1 MPLLNHLNFVFV
13 NFLSF
18 RAHHRLRYWSGLIGG
33 LATME
38 VLMLQGAKQFTPYVT
53 CEFKRAYCV
62 FRSALN
68 ILADRAIAQGE
79 AKYHM
84 RPKAHM
90 LGHLVWHFLPKNP
103 RYLMVYADEDMISRT
118 KRIAEKSHPAYMSRL
133 TLFRYIVQTCMR
145 FAGVLQE
152 TDAREKN
159 WLEAVAP
166 SNWQIVFYNKHNQLF

>member
-1 MPLLNHLNFVFV
+1 AAELTFGLPTV
-13 NFLSF
+13 F
-18 RAHHRLRYWSGLIGG
+18 RAPEDWQAEMKGEVFDLVQCSQRIYTGDAAKTSQASQVMYWSGLIGG

-84 RPKAHM
+84 RPK
-90 LGHLVWHFLPKNP
+90 
-103 RYLMVYADEDMISRT
+103 
-118 KRIAEKSHPAYMSRL
+118 
-133 TLFRYIVQTCMR
+133 
-145 FAGVLQE
+145 
-152 TDAREKN
+152 
-159 WLEAVAP
+159 
-166 SNWQIVFYNKHNQLF
+166 